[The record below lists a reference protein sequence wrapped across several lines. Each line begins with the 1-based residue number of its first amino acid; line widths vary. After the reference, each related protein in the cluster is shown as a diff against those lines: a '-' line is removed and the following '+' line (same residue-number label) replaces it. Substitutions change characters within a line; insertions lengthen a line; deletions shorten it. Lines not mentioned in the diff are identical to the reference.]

1 MGEAH
6 LHTVWENSKS
16 KLTAVVW
23 IQEIFTHLL
32 VFTSRII
39 SLQSQ
44 FLPLLQEY
52 HPKIEIISEVTNDS
66 DSVLEEDSKSMFE
79 NSAAEVPTA
88 IFSNV
93 CKIHKDQEKERLR
106 PLVESFFTEPAN
118 PERYLETKGKQA
130 TSSKPLIQE
139 IITEPEDHLL
149 VSPVCNRP
157 EDASPWKEEGKITV
171 TQLITERKVV
181 VPTH

>member
-1 MGEAH
+1 MKH
-6 LHTVWENSKS
+6 VFHTFWENSKAE
-16 KLTAVVW
+16 LAAVMW
-23 IQEIFTHLL
+23 IQELFTHLF

-66 DSVLEEDSKSMFE
+66 DSALEENHKSMFE
-79 NSAAEVPTA
+79 NSAGEVPTG

-93 CKIHKDQEKERLR
+93 CKIHKDQEKELLR

-118 PERYLETKGKQA
+118 LETYLETKGKQA

-139 IITEPEDHLL
+139 IITEPEDDLL

-157 EDASPWKEEGKITV
+157 EDPSPREEGKVTV
-171 TQLITERKVV
+171 TLLIIER
-181 VPTH
+181 